1 MKLADV
7 KLRLAAIPVE
17 SVTETDN
24 SHRGF
29 VLDIKVLPEQLVTA
43 AYFMDG
49 EGFFIESITGV
60 DWLGEK
66 VALQKEAGAK
76 TNAETPAK
84 QDTAHL
90 GVQFERSVP
99 QVDDIEVI
107 YDFNHYD
114 SFCRVVL
121 RTRVP
126 RDNPKVPT
134 ISHIYP
140 GANWHERETK
150 DFFGVFFVDHP
161 NMTPLLLPEDADY
174 HPLLKDY
181 KP

>member
-66 VALQKEAGAK
+66 AALQKEAEAK
-76 TNAETPAK
+76 TNADTPAK
-84 QDTAHL
+84 QDTTHPEM
-90 GVQFERSVP
+90 QFESSGR
-99 QVDDIEVI
+99 I
-107 YDFNHYD
+107 
-114 SFCRVVL
+114 
-121 RTRVP
+121 
-126 RDNPKVPT
+126 
-134 ISHIYP
+134 
-140 GANWHERETK
+140 
-150 DFFGVFFVDHP
+150 
-161 NMTPLLLPEDADY
+161 
-174 HPLLKDY
+174 
-181 KP
+181 